1 MLGVRNDL
9 GTESFALLP
18 EGPAHFFEGRAV
30 FQSEMCGRGFE
41 GEGSSIGRGCSLGAC
56 ALPAAVHHHH
66 HSPDRS
72 CMKRLRIIDAE
83 FSPKAGLAIHPGVP
97 DEPKYALIHKG
108 WTAQPKCYSRFVCK
122 LSPLLHR
129 CNTIICSCFFYCLSL
144 PFILFLVLSLFFRQG
159 FTFNCF
165 SMCVADTFVVA
176 ALLGLHQICVPKE
189 LHRDHPAFLSA

>member
-1 MLGVRNDL
+1 MILAPKASHFFPKDPHTSLKVVQSSRVRCVVGASKGGAPPSEEVAALGRVRC
-9 GTESFALLP
+9 LLP
-18 EGPAHFFEGRAV
+18 
-30 FQSEMCGRGFE
+30 C
-41 GEGSSIGRGCSLGAC
+41 IITTT
-56 ALPAAVHHHH
+56 
-66 HSPDRS
+66 RS

-108 WTAQPKCYSRFVCK
+108 WTAQPKCYSRFVCQ

-176 ALLGLHQICVPKE
+176 AFLGLHQICVPKE